1 MPSTLRRAEAGVAAL
16 LTLAIIWLHFI
27 AATSEGALWRDEANT
42 VGLATLPTLG
52 DVWRNLQYDSFPIL
66 WVVMVREFAAVVG
79 PMNDP
84 AFRALGFCAGAAVVA
99 ALWFNALT
107 FRHSFPLLSLA
118 LLGMS
123 PSLIL
128 WGDSVRAY
136 GFGVFLILLTGALLW
151 RFVEKP
157 SANRFMVAALAAIA
171 SVHTLFY
178 NSILLLAFC
187 AGAVAVCAQKR
198 ALRSAVLVLLI
209 GALAAISLAPYA
221 ETIRNAG
228 SWNALVQMP
237 DYTFDWFYLKLD
249 ETLRPAGSWAI
260 TVWFQ
265 LFVLAI
271 AGGLI
276 ALGRHRQ
283 LGLSQPKR
291 EAALFSLVTL
301 VVGVPALFFFL
312 DVLSYYTQPWYY
324 LALLA
329 LVAVCIDSLFGAL
342 IDVPTARIARIA
354 IVLLIAGATFF
365 PAARAVRTRLTNV
378 DLVASRLRQIAQPG
392 DFVLVNPS
400 YNGVSFDRYYRGPAP
415 WMTIPPIAYHRF
427 HRYDLLKQRMMTRD
441 QTASIRPATD
451 RAGEAL
457 RMGHR
462 VFVVGG
468 LEFPPA
474 GERPK
479 VLPAAPLPGDRWPED
494 VYRSQWSSMVGYFL
508 QHHATTL
515 EVVPVRTRGRVS
527 RYENLP
533 LLAARGW
540 RP

>member
-1 MPSTLRRAEAGVAAL
+1 MASMLRKVEAGVAVL
-16 LTLAIIWLHFI
+16 LTLAVIWLHFI

-66 WVVMVREFAAVVG
+66 WVVIVREFAAVVG
-79 PMNDP
+79 PTNDP
-84 AFRALGFCAGAAVVA
+84 AFRALGFCVGAAVVA
-99 ALWFNALT
+99 SLWFNAQT

-128 WGDSVRAY
+128 WGDSIRAY
-136 GFGVFLILLTGALLW
+136 GFGIFLILITGPLLW
-151 RFVEKP
+151 RFVEQP
-157 SANRFMVAALAAIA
+157 SAPRFVAASAGAIA

-178 NSILLLAFC
+178 NSVLLLAFC

-198 ALRSAVLVLLI
+198 ALKSAALVLLI
-209 GALAAISLAPYA
+209 GALPAISLAPYA
-221 ETIRNAG
+221 VMIRNAG
-228 SWNALVQMP
+228 SWNALVRMP
-237 DYTFDWFYLKLD
+237 DYSVYWFYLKLD

-265 LFVLAI
+265 LFVLAVVI
-271 AGGLI
+271 GLI
-276 ALGRHRQ
+276 ALVRHRRV
-283 LGLSQPKR
+283 GLSPPKR
-291 EAALFSLVTL
+291 EAVLFSVVTL

-342 IDVPTARIARIA
+342 IDVPTARIVRIA

-365 PAARAVRTRLTNV
+365 PAVRAVRTRLTNV
-378 DLVASRLRQIAQPG
+378 DLVASRLRQIAQPD
-392 DFVLVNPS
+392 DFVLVYPW
-400 YNGVSFDRYYRGPAP
+400 YNGVSFDRYYGGPAP
-415 WMTIPPIAYHRF
+415 WVTIPPIAYHRF
-427 HRYDLLKQRMMTRD
+427 HRYDLLKQRMMAGD
-441 QTASIRPATD
+441 QTAPIRPATD
-451 RAGEAL
+451 KAGEAL

-479 VLPAAPLPGDRWPED
+479 VLPAAPLPGDQWPEPA
-494 VYRSQWSSMVGYFL
+494 YNSQWSSMVGYFL
-508 QHHATTL
+508 QLHAATL
-515 EVVPVRTRGRVS
+515 EVVQVRTQGRVS